1 MPKKCVLGKANTH
14 PLNTKVLKENSVERH
29 STGLQPFERTRGE
42 CPRPIRWVTV
52 FIPQASTI
60 LALTGAAKV
69 LTAFSNAKVLEAQ
82 DPVFGFSLRHLLVLV
97 GIAELVVSVICLV
110 NRRNRRLSLLL
121 LAWFASSVVAYRIG
135 LWAMDWHGPCRCL
148 GTLTD
153 VLPVSPKTVDL
164 LMKMLLVY
172 LLLGSCAGLLRLTSL
187 NALENHSLP
196 KDTRV

>member
-1 MPKKCVLGKANTH
+1 
-14 PLNTKVLKENSVERH
+14 LNTKALKENSFEGH
-29 STGLQPFERTRGE
+29 STALRSLDHARGE
-42 CPRPIRWVTV
+42 CARPMRWITV

-60 LALTGAAKV
+60 LAFTGAAKV

-135 LWAMDWHGPCRCL
+135 LWTMDWQGPCRCL
-148 GTLTD
+148 GTLAD

-164 LMKMLLVY
+164 LMKMLLAY

-187 NALENHSLP
+187 NALENQSLP